1 MQKHVRTFF
10 LGSLVIFH
18 GFVYSQRNGKNYPQ
32 FEYKDFHFGA
42 MLGTTSTTY
51 KYEINDAGLLQDSI
65 QHMQFNRMPGFA
77 IHVPVISWNPHAV
90 FNVRFVPSISFHETE
105 IRYQYLNRGKLKE
118 KVTRTQPTVLNFPL
132 LLKLNTKRLNNFS
145 AYAISGFSYSLDLA
159 SQDGVLQNS
168 EDPILKLK
176 RHDFGYQVG
185 GGFDFYLEYFKF
197 GIDIKLSNGI
207 TNLLIQDNT
216 FFSNPL
222 SSLKSQIWWFS
233 LTFEG

>member
-1 MQKHVRTFF
+1 MRTFF
-10 LGSLVIFH
+10 FVSLVIFQ
-18 GFVYSQRNGKNYPQ
+18 GFVYSQRNGKNYPH

-42 MLGTTSTTY
+42 MLGTTSTSY
-51 KYEINDAGLLQDSI
+51 RYEINDAGLLQDSI
-65 QHMQFNRMPGFA
+65 LFMQFNQMPGLA

-90 FNVRFVPSISFHETE
+90 FNIRFVPSISFHETE
-105 IRYQYLNRGKLKE
+105 ISYQYTNRGKLKE
-118 KVTRTQPTVLNFPL
+118 KITRTQPTVLNFPL

-159 SQDGVLQNS
+159 SQEGVLQNS

-176 RHDFGYQVG
+176 KHDFAYQVG

-207 TNLLIQDNT
+207 SNLLIQDNT
-216 FFSNPL
+216 FYSNPL
-222 SSLKSQIWWFS
+222 NSLKSQIWWFS